1 MATWCPGAE
10 LSAPGPRS
18 TSRTRTATG
27 SSSSP
32 ADRAPDGPPDC
43 QGQQGADDL
52 LGSDRPAVR
61 RGLQQAALGGA
72 HDHRGHRAR
81 VHPGPEDTDADAFH
95 QDVLQGE
102 ADLLALPGE
111 GQPELLV
118 VARPHPA
125 VEEKPREVGIALA
138 VGPEE
143 DLHRAF
149 QLHARRARASRHA
162 GQLRHDGQAPLLDLT
177 GHGDGGHRGG
187 GRGGDRDRAAPT
199 RAGANPAPGT
209 GGAARL
215 PLLHIRARQFPEDT
229 NWNDSISTRKRRS
242 EPGDAMRT
250 SKGEEPRDA
259 TTPMT

>member
-32 ADRAPDGPPDC
+32 ADRA
-43 QGQQGADDL
+43 
-52 LGSDRPAVR
+52 
-61 RGLQQAALGGA
+61 
-72 HDHRGHRAR
+72 R
-81 VHPGPEDTDADAFH
+81 VHPGPEDADADAFH

-242 EPGDAMRT
+242 EPGDGMRT

-259 TTPMT
+259 TTPKT